1 MLGLLFEASMETPLQ
16 QLSDPLLQE
25 RQVELWTKREDLL
38 HPEISGNKWRKLKY
52 NLQEARRL
60 QHHTL
65 LTFGGAYS
73 NHIAATAAAGK
84 AFGFKT
90 VGIIRGEEHLPL
102 NPTLRF
108 ATSCGMQ
115 LQYISREKYRQK
127 EDAAFLQ
134 ELSERYGQLYLLPEG
149 GTNNLAVKGCTEIVK
164 DIAIEYDYV
173 CCASGTGGTVAG
185 IIAGLAGEKQVLAF
199 PALKGGDFLKEEI
212 QQLVYNYCGR
222 TYHNWH
228 HITGYHF
235 GGYAKVKPELLT
247 FMQAFQIQH
256 HIPLEPVYTGKMFY
270 GLFDLIRQGYF
281 PKGSRIVA
289 IHTGGLQGNAGFKE
303 RLGVEV

>member
-1 MLGLLFEASMETPLQ
+1 METPLQ
-16 QLSDPLLQE
+16 QLKDSLLQE
-25 RQVELWTKREDLL
+25 HQVALWIKREDLL
-38 HPEISGNKWRKLKY
+38 HPDISGNKWRKLKY
-52 NLQEARRL
+52 NLQEAEQL

-90 VGIIRGEEHLPL
+90 VGVIRGEEHLPL

-115 LQYISREKYRQK
+115 LQYVSREKYRQK
-127 EDAAFLQ
+127 DDPAFLQ
-134 ELSERYGQLYLLPEG
+134 ELSEQYYQPYVLPEG
-149 GTNNLAVKGCTEIVK
+149 GTNNLAVKGCTEIIE
-164 DIAIEYDYV
+164 DIAIDYDYI

-199 PALKGGDFLKEEI
+199 SALKGGDFLQKEI
-212 QQLVYNYCGR
+212 QQLIYKYSVQ
-222 TYHNWH
+222 TYHNWQL
-228 HITGYHF
+228 ITDYHF

-247 FMQAFQIQH
+247 FMQAFQSQY
-256 HIPLEPVYTGKMFY
+256 HIPLEPVYTGKMMY

-281 PKGSRIVA
+281 PKGSRVVA

>member
-1 MLGLLFEASMETPLQ
+1 MDTPLQ
-16 QLSDPLLQE
+16 QLQDPLLQE
-25 RQVELWTKREDLL
+25 HQVELWIKREDLL

-52 NLQEARRL
+52 NLQQAKRL

-84 AFGFKT
+84 TFGFKT
-90 VGIIRGEEHLPL
+90 IGIIRGEEHLPL

-108 ATSCGMQ
+108 ATSCSMQ
-115 LQYISREKYRQK
+115 LQYVSREKYRK
-127 EDAAFLQ
+127 KDDAAFLQ
-134 ELSERYGQLYLLPEG
+134 ELSEQYSQPFVLPEG
-149 GTNNLAVKGCTEIVK
+149 GTNSLAVKGCTEIVQ
-164 DIAIEYDYV
+164 DIAIDYDYV

-185 IIAGLAGEKQVLAF
+185 IVAGLAGEKQVLAF
-199 PALKGGDFLKEEI
+199 PALRGGDFLQEDI
-212 QQLVYNYCGR
+212 QQLVYTYCGH
-222 TYHNWH
+222 TYHNWRL
-228 HITGYHF
+228 IADYHF
-235 GGYAKVKPELLT
+235 GGYAKVKPELLA
-247 FMQAFQIQH
+247 FMQAFHKQH
-256 HIPLEPVYTGKMFY
+256 HIPLEPVYTGKMLY
-270 GLFDLIRQGYF
+270 GLFELIRKGYF

>member
-1 MLGLLFEASMETPLQ
+1 MLGLLFEVSMETPLQ

-25 RQVELWTKREDLL
+25 RQVELWIKREDLL
-38 HPEISGNKWRKLKY
+38 HPKISGNKWRKLKY
-52 NLQEARRL
+52 NLQEAKRL

-84 AFGFKT
+84 EYGFIT
-90 VGIIRGEEHLPL
+90 IGIIRGEEHLPL

-108 ATSCGMQ
+108 ATDCGMQ

-127 EDAAFLQ
+127 DDAAFLQ
-134 ELSERYGQLYLLPEG
+134 ELSEQPYILPEG
-149 GTNNLAVKGCTEIVK
+149 GTNGLAVKGCTEIVQ
-164 DIAIEYDYV
+164 DIPIDYDYV

-199 PALKGGDFLKEEI
+199 PALKGGHFLQEEI
-212 QQLVYNYCGR
+212 QQLVLNYCGR
-222 TYHNWH
+222 QFSNWH
-228 HITGYHF
+228 LITDYHF
-235 GGYAKVKPELLT
+235 GGYAKVKPELLA
-247 FMQAFQIQH
+247 FMQAFQNQH
-256 HIPLEPVYTGKMFY
+256 HIPLEPIYTGKMLY
-270 GLFDLIRQGYF
+270 GLFDLIQQGFF
-281 PKGSRIVA
+281 PAGSRIIA